1 MFILGS
7 RTGAQDSK
15 PAIRVTADF
24 LKGEAESG
32 PAAKSLVS
40 ACEPYRELIGLEIV
54 RGRNAMGILP
64 GPGRWP
70 RIRRPLPEWEA
81 LRARAP
87 RWLIAGRAGD
97 HRDANWGRGATG
109 ARRRA

>member
-64 GPGRWP
+64 GPG
-70 RIRRPLPEWEA
+70 
-81 LRARAP
+81 
-87 RWLIAGRAGD
+87 
-97 HRDANWGRGATG
+97 
-109 ARRRA
+109 